1 MCIRN
6 RMPYRTTRRSKK
18 SRRQR
23 KSRKMQRRRQRQGG
37 GGFSYDIPPNAIVEH
52 RDMNDSGTN
61 PPRLMTKR
69 AMDEMISDS
78 ERA

>member
-1 MCIRN
+1 
-6 RMPYRTTRRSKK
+6 
-18 SRRQR
+18 
-23 KSRKMQRRRQRQGG
+23 MQRRRQRQGG